1 AKKPA
6 SRILVNTGGSQGG
19 TGASTGLAPAFTLGC
34 GTWGGSSVSENVTPL
49 HLINIKRVAYG
60 LKDCTTLAADDTTF
74 NHPELCGSKNDLGF
88 CATSPAE
95 FAAKSNCDSTAADT
109 TDNDKLA
116 RLVSELV
123 AAMKGAN

>member
-1 AKKPA
+1 MKFAKKPA

-74 NHPELCGSKNDLGF
+74 NY
-88 CATSPAE
+88 CATNPAE
-95 FAAKSNCDSTAADT
+95 FAAKSNCASTAADT